1 MKKYY
6 YLLIACFG
14 LLTMQAQNT
23 KGNTYNLPLTGT
35 SKPQGIVEEWDR
47 GGSAPT
53 GSERYTEEGIVLS
66 HDRVGYSGFAIDDL
80 EIDLREGV
88 AVEFE
93 YAMST
98 ISGTG
103 YGAGGGMTFF
113 LFDADKKF
121 KLGYGRSALGYAY
134 NESSSTARL
143 AGLAGGYLGIG
154 FDLSGGFKGTG
165 AMRAYEMR
173 TGISDARYAAAGV
186 TPSVFGNYYS
196 SHITLRGAIQGM
208 QGFNGNP
215 VLYSQYQGYYNPSN
229 DIATAT
235 LNYNTG
241 EYDFERRRNGAGFDI
256 ANGGS
261 SKAPVFQK
269 IIVELIPDNEEG
281 MYVTVKAKDGG
292 NEILL
297 IDDFYYKHSFNTYR
311 VDGYNADSSLKETL
325 YNFKTTI
332 PKKVKIG
339 FVGLSIDFAQQ
350 KTIIR
355 NVKVYPLGQDQPEL
369 DDVVADM
376 CVSDTGKS
384 KAGVIDVKV
393 LQNTGYGITWGSFMF
408 VDQDGN
414 KLSGGDREYE
424 NSTGKW
430 EFSSAYE
437 EITFTVKDG
446 GFEPGNQ
453 ADIYYSIE
461 LDGVRSKPALFRIN
475 GIACG
480 AVVNPH
486 IRSRVEEK

>member
-6 YLLIACFG
+6 YLLIACFS
-14 LLTMQAQNT
+14 LLTVQAQNT
-23 KGNTYNLPLTGT
+23 KSNTYNLPLTGT
-35 SKPQGIVEEWDR
+35 SKPPGIVEEWDK
-47 GGSAPT
+47 GGSAPS

-80 EIDLREGV
+80 EIDLREGAV
-88 AVEFE
+88 VEFE

-98 ISGTG
+98 IYGTG
-103 YGAGGGMTFF
+103 YSPGGGMSFF

-134 NESSSTARL
+134 NESNSTARL

-165 AMRAYEMR
+165 AMIQYEMR
-173 TGISDARYAAAGV
+173 AGISDARYADAGV
-186 TPSVFGNYYS
+186 TPNVFGDYYS
-196 SHITLRGAIQGM
+196 DHITLRGAIQGM

-215 VLYSQYQGYYNPSN
+215 VLYSQYQGYRNPSN
-229 DIATAT
+229 DIATAK

-241 EYDFERRRNGAGFDI
+241 EYDFERRYDGAGFDI

-261 SKAPVFQK
+261 SKTPNFQK

-292 NEILL
+292 NEIML
-297 IDDFYYKHSFNTYR
+297 IDNFYYKHSFNTYR
-311 VDGYNADSSLKETL
+311 VDGRNNNGVIETL

-332 PKKVKIG
+332 PQKVKIG

-355 NVKVYPLGQDQPEL
+355 NVKVYPPGQNQPEL
-369 DDVVADM
+369 DDIVADM

-384 KAGVIDVKV
+384 KGGVIDVDV
-393 LQNTGYGITWGSFMF
+393 LQNTGYDITWGSFMF
-408 VDQDGN
+408 VDEDGN
-414 KLSGGDREYE
+414 KLEGDDREYE
-424 NSTGKW
+424 DSTGKW
-430 EFSSAYE
+430 EFSSRNE

-446 GFEPGNQ
+446 WFEPGDE

-461 LDGVRSKPALFRIN
+461 LDGVRSKPALFRIK

-486 IRSRVEEK
+486 IRSKAGEK